1 MIFLIN
7 TRAVRPLFL
16 PRTRLP
22 VLTLLRRVFI
32 LRESGLLT
40 FAIMLT
46 VNISG
51 GASMN
56 HPFTYEIIYS
66 PRRTTALQVT
76 PDGRVIVRAP
86 KRCPR
91 SFIEAF
97 VRRKEDWVI
106 RQLARFEKQR
116 KEHPPAEQPPLSDKD
131 RARYISIARDIFT
144 HKAAYYARIMGV
156 SYGRITIREQK
167 TRWGSCSSKGNLNFN
182 WRLILAPEEVL
193 DYVVVHE
200 LAHRREM
207 NHSKAFYAVVESVLP
222 DYRQARRWLR
232 DHGGSLFTALPS
244 L

>member
-32 LRESGLLT
+32 LRESGLFT

-97 VRRKEDWVI
+97 VRQKEDWVL
-106 RQLARFEKQR
+106 RQLACFEKQQ
-116 KEHPPAEQPPLSDKD
+116 KEQSDAEHLPLSDKD
-131 RARYISIARDIFT
+131 RARYVSIARDIFT
-144 HKAAYYARIMGV
+144 RKTAYYARIMGI

-232 DHGGSLFTALPS
+232 DHGDSLWTAV
-244 L
+244 

>member
-1 MIFLIN
+1 MD
-7 TRAVRPLFL
+7 
-16 PRTRLP
+16 
-22 VLTLLRRVFI
+22 
-32 LRESGLLT
+32 
-40 FAIMLT
+40 
-46 VNISG
+46 
-51 GASMN
+51 

-66 PRRTTALQVT
+66 TRRTTALQVT

-91 SFIEAF
+91 SFIETF
-97 VRRKEDWVI
+97 VRQKEDWVM

-116 KEHPPAEQPPLSDKD
+116 KEHPAPERPPLSDKD

-144 HKAAYYARIMGV
+144 RKTAYYARIMGV
-156 SYGRITIREQK
+156 SYGRIAIREQK

-232 DHGGSLFTALPS
+232 DHGGSLFTVLPS

>member
-7 TRAVRPLFL
+7 TRA
-16 PRTRLP
+16 
-22 VLTLLRRVFI
+22 
-32 LRESGLLT
+32 
-40 FAIMLT
+40 
-46 VNISG
+46 
-51 GASMN
+51 
-56 HPFTYEIIYS
+56 
-66 PRRTTALQVT
+66 
-76 PDGRVIVRAP
+76 VRAP

-97 VRRKEDWVI
+97 VRQKEDWVL

-144 HKAAYYARIMGV
+144 RKTAYYARIMGV

-232 DHGGSLFTALPS
+232 DHGSSLFTALPS

>member
-1 MIFLIN
+1 MD
-7 TRAVRPLFL
+7 
-16 PRTRLP
+16 
-22 VLTLLRRVFI
+22 
-32 LRESGLLT
+32 
-40 FAIMLT
+40 
-46 VNISG
+46 
-51 GASMN
+51 

-66 PRRTTALQVT
+66 TRRTTALQVT

-97 VRRKEDWVI
+97 VRQKEDWVL

-116 KEHPPAEQPPLSDKD
+116 KEHPAPERPPLSDKD

-144 HKAAYYARIMGV
+144 RKTAYYARIMGV
-156 SYGRITIREQK
+156 SYGRIAIREQK

-207 NHSKAFYAVVESVLP
+207 NHSKAFYAIVESVLP

-232 DHGGSLFTALPS
+232 EHGDSSVRSCAETGCGL
-244 L
+244 

>member
-7 TRAVRPLFL
+7 GVTVRSLFL
-16 PRTRLP
+16 LSARIP
-22 VLTLLRRVFI
+22 VLTFFSQAFI
-32 LRESGLLT
+32 LRK
-40 FAIMLT
+40 
-46 VNISG
+46 NHR

-97 VRRKEDWVI
+97 VRQKEDWVL
-106 RQLARFEKQR
+106 RQLARFERQQ
-116 KEHPPAEQPPLSDKD
+116 KEQSDAEHLPLSDKD
-131 RARYISIARDIFT
+131 RARYVSIARDIFT
-144 HKAAYYARIMGV
+144 RKTAYYARIMGV

-232 DHGGSLFTALPS
+232 DHGDSLWTAV
-244 L
+244 